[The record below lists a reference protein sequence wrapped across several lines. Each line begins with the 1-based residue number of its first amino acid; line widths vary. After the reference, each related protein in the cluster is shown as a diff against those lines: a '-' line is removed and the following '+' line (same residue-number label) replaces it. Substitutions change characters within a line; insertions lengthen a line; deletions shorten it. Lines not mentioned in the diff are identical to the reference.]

1 MPSKP
6 TSKTSNPTLTP
17 LSTWLT
23 AGLAYVRQHWQML
36 LRVYLFSMAVYL
48 GFSILLVG
56 VPALAIGALAPALGL
71 TWNTTT
77 ITLTALAGV
86 GGLIML
92 LLIAGKMML
101 MQLRAIQAPIEQVT
115 KAWSAISWREAWR
128 VYALVLLSALTFYGG
143 LTLLFIPGI
152 VVGIWISLALFVYL
166 EDGVAGINAL
176 IRSRDHV
183 RGHWWTVFG
192 RLALVTILML
202 IGTVLLAGA
211 QTYLAEINGLL
222 GVIAY
227 IFYIALTGLLGSV
240 FYRLNYTLYLDL
252 KKVQVKLKPDYS
264 SSRRW
269 RWRMLA
275 LWPVV
280 GGVVVTIIL
289 AFAAVV

>member
-6 TSKTSNPTLTP
+6 TSKTTPPTLTP
-17 LSTWLT
+17 LSAWLT
-23 AGLAYVRQHWQML
+23 AGLAYVHQHWQML

-56 VPALAIGALAPALGL
+56 VPALVIGALAPALGL
-71 TWNTTT
+71 TWNATT
-77 ITLTALAGV
+77 ITLTVLAGI

-92 LLIAGKMML
+92 LLIAGKMTL
-101 MQLRAIQAPIEQVT
+101 IQLRAIQAPITHIT
-115 KAWSAISWREAWR
+115 KIWSAISWREAWH
-128 VYALVLLSALTFYGG
+128 VYTLILLSALTFYGG
-143 LTLLFIPGI
+143 LALLFIPGVI
-152 VVGIWISLALFVYL
+152 VGIWISLALFVYL
-166 EDGVAGINAL
+166 EDGVTGLNAL

-183 RGHWWTVFG
+183 RGHWWAVFG
-192 RLALVTILML
+192 RLALATLLML
-202 IGTVLLAGA
+202 ISTGLLASA
-211 QTYLAEINGLL
+211 QVSLAEINGLL
-222 GVIAY
+222 GIIAY

-252 KKVQVKLKPDYS
+252 KKVQGKLKSDYS

-280 GGVVVTIIL
+280 GGVVVVILLIIFSL
-289 AFAAVV
+289 I